1 MTEKV
6 VIIGS
11 GPAGLTAATYA
22 ARADLDPFM
31 IEGFERGGQL
41 MLTTDVE
48 NYPGFPD
55 GIMGPEL
62 MEQFRKQAER
72 FGTRIVSSDVSRVDF
87 TERPFKIWVGQ
98 DLYTA
103 ESVIISTGASA
114 RWLGIPGEDRLRG
127 FGVSA
132 CATCDGFFFR
142 DKELAVAGGGDSAME
157 EALFLTKFATKVTII
172 HRRDEFR
179 ASKIM
184 AHRALEH
191 DRIEVIWDTVVEEVL
206 GDDTVTGLTLR
217 NVKTDES
224 RELGVD
230 GLFVAIGHTPNTS
243 IFADA
248 LDLDADG
255 YIVTEPGTTRTSV
268 DGVFASGDVVD
279 KVYRQAITAAGMG
292 CQAAIDA
299 ERWLHDVHA

>member
-1 MTEKV
+1 MSEKV
-6 VIIGS
+6 LIIGS
-11 GPAGLTAATYA
+11 GPAGLTAAIYA
-22 ARADLDPFM
+22 ARADLGPLM

-55 GIMGPEL
+55 GVMGPEL

-72 FGTRIVSSDVSRVDF
+72 FGTRLVSSNVSRVDF
-87 TERPFKIWVGQ
+87 SEQPFRVWVDDDEYQ
-98 DLYTA
+98 AD
-103 ESVIISTGASA
+103 SVIISTGASA
-114 RWLGIPGEDRLRG
+114 RWLDVPGEAELRG

-142 DKELAVAGGGDSAME
+142 DKEIAVVGGGDSAME
-157 EALFLTKFATKVTII
+157 EALFLTKFASKVTII

-184 AHRALEH
+184 ARRALDH
-191 DRIEVIWDTVVEEVL
+191 PKIEVIWDSVVEGVVGEGSVS
-206 GDDTVTGLTLR
+206 GLKLH
-217 NVKTDES
+217 NVKTDERS
-224 RELGVD
+224 DLAVD
-230 GLFVAIGHTPNTS
+230 GLFVAIGHDPNTAVFKGQ
-243 IFADA
+243 IEMD
-248 LDLDADG
+248 DDG

-268 DGVFASGDVVD
+268 EGVFAGGDVVD
-279 KVYRQAITAAGMG
+279 KIYRQAITAAGMG

-299 ERWLHDVHA
+299 ERWLESE